1 MSMVRRV
8 RLLLAGVGNVGRHF
22 LELMARKEE
31 TLRSLGLTLVL
42 VGVADRSGAALNPA
56 GLDPGLIGH
65 LKSQGRGVADLPQ
78 GGCAGLAAL
87 KMIQQTEADLLLE
100 ATPANLADGQPGL
113 ACIEAALLRCMHV
126 VTANK
131 APLVLAFPRL
141 TALARERGVELRFD
155 ATVAGGLPVVN
166 LGQRDLAGVQ
176 IERIEG
182 ILNLTANYIL
192 ARMADDGL
200 SFEQALAE
208 AQAAGQAETDPR
220 LDVEGW
226 DSASKLVI
234 LANSVLGQP
243 ATLADV
249 AVGGMAH
256 LTGERLREAAA
267 QGKRIKLIAT
277 AQRREAGY
285 DLAVQPAWLDADHP
299 LAVLGAEQMGVVFYT
314 DICGVL
320 SAAILEQTPLP
331 TAAAMFRDILLIF
344 GTA

>member
-1 MSMVRRV
+1 M
-8 RLLLAGVGNVGRHF
+8 
-22 LELMARKEE
+22 
-31 TLRSLGLTLVL
+31 
-42 VGVADRSGAALNPA
+42 
-56 GLDPGLIGH
+56 
-65 LKSQGRGVADLPQ
+65 
-78 GGCAGLAAL
+78 
-87 KMIQQTEADLLLE
+87 
-100 ATPANLADGQPGL
+100 
-113 ACIEAALLRCMHV
+113 
-126 VTANK
+126 
-131 APLVLAFPRL
+131 
-141 TALARERGVELRFD
+141 
-155 ATVAGGLPVVN
+155 N

-299 LAVLGAEQMGVVFYT
+299 WPYSGRSRWGRVLHGYLWCVVRGHPGA
-314 DICGVL
+314 D
-320 SAAILEQTPLP
+320 
-331 TAAAMFRDILLIF
+331 AAANGGCHVPRHSPHLWHCIGGPCDR
-344 GTA
+344 A